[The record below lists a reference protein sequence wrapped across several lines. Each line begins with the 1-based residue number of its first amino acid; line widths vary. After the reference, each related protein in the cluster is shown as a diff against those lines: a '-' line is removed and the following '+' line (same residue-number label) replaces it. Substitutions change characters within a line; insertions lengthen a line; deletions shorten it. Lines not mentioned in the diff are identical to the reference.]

1 MGDVSRP
8 DWWAYPVACGH
19 GHPWGPGR
27 VIVSWLPCACGPAR
41 EAQAKGPGHLRVSCR
56 AEGCPSVWYK
66 PRHEQSPDPPHGH
79 YLR

>member
-1 MGDVSRP
+1 
-8 DWWAYPVACGH
+8 
-19 GHPWGPGR
+19 
-27 VIVSWLPCACGPAR
+27 VIVSWMPCACGPAR